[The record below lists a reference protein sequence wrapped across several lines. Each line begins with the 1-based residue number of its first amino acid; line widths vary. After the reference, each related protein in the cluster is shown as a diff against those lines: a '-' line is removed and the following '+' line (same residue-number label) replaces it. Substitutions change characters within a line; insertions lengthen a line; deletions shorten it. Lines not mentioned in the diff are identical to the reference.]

1 MDSQIIESSSDLNDW
16 LSTPAG
22 VYLRAWETAQFDRVI
37 ADIFGYHALQLG
49 TSVIP
54 ALQSSRIR
62 HCWVSENQFSSGP
75 LPALLTEDVALPFP
89 DQSLDLVVMPH
100 TLEFSRDP
108 HSCLREVDRVLVP
121 DGRVVMCGFN
131 PLSLWGLRQQRAK
144 LYARLGWQDDFL
156 PAQVDFIASWRLRDW
171 LRLLSFD
178 IEGGCFGAYRPSV
191 QSDKW
196 LQRFAWME
204 KAGDRWW
211 PIFGSVYFLIAIKRV
226 RGMHLISPRW
236 KKVSRKTAVNPVPS
250 VNSREKSP

>member
-211 PIFGSVYFLIAIKRV
+211 PIFGSVYFLVAIKRV

-236 KKVSRKTAVNPVPS
+236 KKVSRKTVVNPVPS

>member
-1 MDSQIIESSSDLNDW
+1 MDTQIIESSSDLNDW

-22 VYLRAWETAQFDRVI
+22 AYLREWESRQFDKVV

-49 TSVIP
+49 LSTLP

-62 HCWVSENQFSSGP
+62 HCWVSENQSTSGP
-75 LPALLTEDVALPFP
+75 LPALFTEDVALPFS

-100 TLEFSRDP
+100 TLELSRDP
-108 HSCLREVDRVLVP
+108 HSCLREVERVLVP
-121 DGRVVMCGFN
+121 DGRLVISGFN
-131 PLSLWGLRQQRAK
+131 PVSLWGMRQQRAR

-156 PAQVDFIASWRLRDW
+156 PAQVDFLASWRLRDW

-178 IEGGCFGAYRPSV
+178 IEQGGFGAYRPSV

-196 LQRFAWME
+196 LHRFAWMD

-211 PIFGSVYFLIAIKRV
+211 PILGSVYFLVAVKRV
-226 RGMHLISPRW
+226 RGMHLISANW
-236 KKVSRKTAVNPVPS
+236 KKVSRKPAVSAVTTA
-250 VNSREKSP
+250 NSQKKQP

>member
-1 MDSQIIESSSDLNDW
+1 MVKHIIETSSDLNDW

-22 VYLRAWETAQFDRVI
+22 LYLREWETQQFDRVI
-37 ADIFGYHALQLG
+37 ADFFGYHALQLG

-62 HCWVSENQFSSGP
+62 HCWVSENQLSSGP
-75 LPALLTEDVALPFP
+75 MPSLLTEDVALPFS

-108 HSCLREVDRVLVP
+108 HSCLREVERVLVP
-121 DGRVVMCGFN
+121 DGRVVVCGFN
-131 PLSLWGLRQQRAK
+131 PLSLWGLRQRRAH
-144 LYARLGWQDDFL
+144 LYSRLGWHDHFL
-156 PAQVDFIASWRLRDW
+156 PPQVDFIASWRLRDW

-191 QSDKW
+191 QSEKW

-211 PIFGSVYFLIAIKRV
+211 PILGSVYFLVAIKRV

-236 KKVSRKTAVNPVPS
+236 KKVSRKTSVSAVPT

>member
-1 MDSQIIESSSDLNDW
+1 MDRQIIETSLDLNDW

-22 VYLRAWETAQFDRVI
+22 AYLREWESRQFDKVV

-49 TSVIP
+49 LSTLP

-62 HCWVSENQFSSGP
+62 HCWVSENQMPSHATPS
-75 LPALLTEDVALPFP
+75 LLSDDVALPFA

-108 HSCLREVDRVLVP
+108 HSCLREVERVLVP

-144 LYARLGWQDDFL
+144 TYGRLGWQAPFL
-156 PAQVDFIASWRLRDW
+156 PSQVDFIGYWRLRDW

-178 IEGGCFGAYRPSV
+178 IEGGCFGLYRPSV

-196 LQRFAWME
+196 LQRFAWMD

-211 PIFGSVYFLIAIKRV
+211 PILGSVYFLVAIKRV
-226 RGMHLISPRW
+226 RGMHLISTQW
-236 KKVSRKTAVNPVPS
+236 KKLARKPS
-250 VNSREKSP
+250 VSAVPTVNSQKKQP